1 MNAVPN
7 KKREATFAGYVDLD
21 KEPLLLHGKE
31 YDEAAA
37 EQLAYDALEMAGL
50 GGRPSLTG
58 QRQHSPQIGL
68 RVTPQTREKLRARAA
83 KEHKTVSDVI
93 GDAVDHYV

>member
-1 MNAVPN
+1 MYQGQKYDNA
-7 KKREATFAGYVDLD
+7 G
-21 KEPLLLHGKE
+21 
-31 YDEAAA
+31 A
-37 EQLAYDALEMAGL
+37 EQLAERILEQVGL

-93 GDAVDHYV
+93 RDAIDHYV

>member
-1 MNAVPN
+1 MYQ
-7 KKREATFAGYVDLD
+7 GQ
-21 KEPLLLHGKE
+21 E
-31 YDEAAA
+31 YDNVGAERLA
-37 EQLAYDALEMAGL
+37 EQILDQAGL

-58 QRQHSPQIGL
+58 RRQHSPQIGL

-93 GDAVDHYV
+93 RDAIDHYV